1 MNIQIYALFFTRF
14 ASTKLVLHDVTSNFV
29 TVVNRVTSIVDE
41 HVDEHCWSFP
51 LLSAYQPTDRAH
63 NAKSFHQPEYS
74 INSFLKNFKEKR

>member
-14 ASTKLVLHDVTSNFV
+14 ASTKLVLHAVTSNFV

-63 NAKSFHQPEYS
+63 KAKSFHQSRVFYQQFP
-74 INSFLKNFKEKR
+74 